1 MKRVLNIFTYKKT
14 LLNDIIT
21 KQIRSISS
29 NIVNNNLLDPWW
41 VTGYTDGEGCFTI
54 KTIAAKTTK
63 IGYTVRL
70 TYQIS
75 VHPSDIEILYKLKAY
90 FNNVGNIIITKNYV
104 SYRVTN
110 LSDIINVIIPHFK
123 AYPLQS
129 TKIVSYY
136 LFNAVAT
143 IMKNNDHVTLKG
155 YREILSHKAALKK
168 GLNAVIFKVKEFS
181 DIIPF
186 DTSNIIIKNNLKLD
200 PYYIAGFV
208 AADGSFFISR
218 PSPNS
223 KWPNYDATLSIAQNK
238 RDVEL
243 LNRMIEVLG
252 CGNIKSDSSDMR
264 YLVVRNKKE
273 LCNNILPFFSKYNI
287 NSEKHKDFMNFKIA
301 VSILYN
307 NLGKGFNNLSV
318 DSIKILEYCINSMNK
333 NRYNN

>member
-155 YREILSHKAALKK
+155 YREILLHKAALKK
-168 GLNAVIFKVKEFS
+168 KCCYF
-181 DIIPF
+181 
-186 DTSNIIIKNNLKLD
+186 
-200 PYYIAGFV
+200 
-208 AADGSFFISR
+208 
-218 PSPNS
+218 
-223 KWPNYDATLSIAQNK
+223 
-238 RDVEL
+238 
-243 LNRMIEVLG
+243 
-252 CGNIKSDSSDMR
+252 
-264 YLVVRNKKE
+264 
-273 LCNNILPFFSKYNI
+273 
-287 NSEKHKDFMNFKIA
+287 
-301 VSILYN
+301 
-307 NLGKGFNNLSV
+307 
-318 DSIKILEYCINSMNK
+318 
-333 NRYNN
+333 

>member
-14 LLNDIIT
+14 FLNVIVT

-29 NIVNNNLLDPWW
+29 NIVNYNLLDPWW

-110 LSDIINVIIPHFK
+110 LSDIINVIIPHFE

-129 TKIVSYY
+129 TKIVSYC
-136 LFNAVAT
+136 LFYAVAT
-143 IMKNNDHVTLKG
+143 IMKNNNHVTLKG

-200 PYYIAGFV
+200 PNYIAGFV

-273 LCNNILPFFSKYNI
+273 LYNNILPFFSNYNI
-287 NSEKHKDFMNFKIA
+287 NSEKHKDFMNFEIA

-318 DSIKILEYCINSMNK
+318 DNIKILEYCINSMNK